1 MRPAQSMYA
10 SQEDWQKALVQWM
23 NEEPTL
29 TNGKQFMVFESGE
42 PTPESFMF
50 EGDLLDFAD
59 TYFAANDWNE
69 VKAFVADYDYFVVT
83 EDDERWDD
91 LRLMLDEAEAAEE
104 ETWYDADGNES
115 ESGFYDAGGHVNGE
129 RMAEWADDIRDRMRD
144 RDVP

>member
-10 SQEDWQKALVQWM
+10 TQEEWQKALVQWM
-23 NEEPTL
+23 NETPTL
-29 TNGKQFMVFESGE
+29 TNGKQFMVFEGE
-42 PTPESFMF
+42 EATAETFMF
-50 EGDLLDFAD
+50 EGDMLDFAD
-59 TYFAANDWNE
+59 CYFAANEWSE
-69 VKAFVADYDYFVVT
+69 VTAFATDYNYIIVT

-104 ETWYDADGNES
+104 ETRYDADGNES